1 MTLQERLKASA
12 KELVRLLEEDER
24 ERERKAERVDRLANQ
39 PIKRFFKKLED
50 EGLISPVEMKLDNGK
65 PFVRK
70 EFKSCNH
77 GGYSTSMIML
87 DAMREIQRLRARVAT
102 LEKYLETSQ
111 LRTDILPWCRNER
124 RLCPAIGLE
133 NAPVCLSVVC
143 ACARKD
149 GSPYPEAFEIV
160 VKPGETLS
168 YHLLKPNIGQEDRDK
183 GPLTPESSSE
193 DKTRTPG
200 QEGT

>member
-12 KELVRLLEEDER
+12 RELVRLLEEDER

-102 LEKYLETSQ
+102 LETLLQ
-111 LRTDILPWCRNER
+111 PDQHVTDNQPGNDTLQPLYRSLGL
-124 RLCPAIGLE
+124 LCDS
-133 NAPVCLSVVC
+133 VCNSI
-143 ACARKD
+143 ARPCARR
-149 GSPYPEAFEIV
+149 GESPYPELSEILM
-160 VKPGETLS
+160 KPDTMIVC
-168 YHLLKPNIGQEDRDK
+168 HLIIPITGQEDLDK
-183 GPLTPESSSE
+183 EPLTPESFFE